1 MLSGIFKTTTKI
13 QLMISMQNNWHDNKT
28 MLLMLL
34 FTDFESEALWIW
46 LLMLV
51 LVYEIGVLL
60 LMGSFAD
67 INKI

>member
-1 MLSGIFKTTTKI
+1 
-13 QLMISMQNNWHDNKT
+13 MISMQNNWHDNKT

-51 LVYEIGVLL
+51 LVYEIGVLYLYNRL
-60 LMGSFAD
+60 LMGSYAD
-67 INKI
+67 TNKI

>member
-1 MLSGIFKTTTKI
+1 
-13 QLMISMQNNWHDNKT
+13 MQNNWHDNKT

-60 LMGSFAD
+60 LTGLIAD